1 MIIEGLLNVVYA
13 LFSLLTAA
21 INIPAMPE
29 EIQEVILQVIDYIT
43 TGIALLANWTHLGYL
58 LVLFG
63 VVMTRIT
70 AVFQVVSLTVYG
82 KRLCKRSMQDCLI
95 KLSRSLTA

>member
-29 EIQEVILQVIDYIT
+29 EIQEVILQVIDYLT
-43 TGIALLANWTHLGYL
+43 TGIALLANWTHFGYL

-63 VVMTRIT
+63 VVL
-70 AVFQVVSLTVYG
+70 AVDTGILLYQ
-82 KRLCKRSMQDCLI
+82 LI
-95 KLSRSLTA
+95 MWFVRKIPMLGIE